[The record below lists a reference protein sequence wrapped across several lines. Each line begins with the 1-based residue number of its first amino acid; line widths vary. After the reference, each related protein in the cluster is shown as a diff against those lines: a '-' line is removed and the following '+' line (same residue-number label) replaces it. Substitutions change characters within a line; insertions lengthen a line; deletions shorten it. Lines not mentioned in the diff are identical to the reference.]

1 MTARISRE
9 FARLACLAGFVGMLM
24 VADMSSA
31 AIALVPTRTLL
42 PEISS
47 VHNVLFQECH
57 VSCHVENGKKY
68 CTRAC
73 SQQTTVTSTKLIQ
86 RRTGP
91 TLPPKPVGT
100 RSKNH

>member
-1 MTARISRE
+1 MTKRISSE
-9 FARLACLAGFVGMLM
+9 FARLACLAGFVGILM
-24 VADMSSA
+24 VADTSSA

-47 VHNVLFQECH
+47 VHPVYFQECH
-57 VSCHVENGKKY
+57 VSCHVENGTKY

-73 SQQTTVTSTKLIQ
+73 SQQTTITSKKLIQ
-86 RRTGP
+86 RSTGP

-100 RSKNH
+100 RGKNH